1 MDLGC
6 KFKLTI
12 CKFADL
18 HYNSTDMNNNFDV
31 TADEFARMASAGA
44 IKKVVLEWDGALSVY
59 VAFYT
64 LANDKGYVQTVRKER
79 RRYRFDT
86 CLLFLS
92 NCGLT
97 ATELL
102 LKVDQK

>member
-1 MDLGC
+1 
-6 KFKLTI
+6 
-12 CKFADL
+12 
-18 HYNSTDMNNNFDV
+18 MNNNFDV
-31 TADEFARMASAGA
+31 TTDQFARMASAGA

-86 CLLFLS
+86 AMNFLAS
-92 NCGLT
+92 CGV
-97 ATELL
+97 TEGQIVLNNFEG
-102 LKVDQK
+102 V